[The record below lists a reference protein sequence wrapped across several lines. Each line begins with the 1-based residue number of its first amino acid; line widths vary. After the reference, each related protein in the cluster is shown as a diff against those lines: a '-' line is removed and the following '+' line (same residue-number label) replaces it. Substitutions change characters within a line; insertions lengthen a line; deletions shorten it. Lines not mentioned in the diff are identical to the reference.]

1 MRVSELAKTLNITPD
16 TVRFYTRNQVLK
28 PIKSKENGYKEYG
41 DKDISRLRF
50 VLNARQLGFSVEDI
64 KVILAESD
72 KAISPCDTVK
82 RLIEKR
88 LHETEQRFLEVQRL
102 RDRMQQAIKEWET
115 LPSKAPG
122 KHNICHLIEDFE
134 ISPELLGTK

>member
-72 KAISPCDTVK
+72 KTISPCDTVK

-134 ISPELLGTK
+134 ISPE